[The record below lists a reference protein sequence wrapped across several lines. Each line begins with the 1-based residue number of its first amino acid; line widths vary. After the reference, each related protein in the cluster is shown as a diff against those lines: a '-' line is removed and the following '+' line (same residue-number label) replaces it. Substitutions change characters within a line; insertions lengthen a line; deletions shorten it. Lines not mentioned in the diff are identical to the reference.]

1 MDFTKYFVKY
11 ENLVKQVDDAFRK
24 VENEFNNEVNCSNG
38 CSECCHAIFDLTF
51 VEALYLKTKFNDLY
65 TGKIKHEIITEAN
78 ATDRKIYKLKK
89 KIAQESKSEQAH
101 IEIIG
106 KLSREKVKCP
116 LLNKENKCM
125 MYDNRPVACRVS
137 GIPSSSNGFSHICG
151 LSGFDK
157 GEKYP
162 TLNMDVVYKQLY
174 KISTDLVKDINS
186 KHSKMGDILTP
197 VSMALLTDYNEDYLG
212 IDSNL
217 QIIG

>member
-1 MDFTKYFVKY
+1 MDFTKYFDKY

-24 VENEFNNEVNCSNG
+24 VENEFSNEVNCNNG
-38 CSECCHAIFDLTF
+38 CYECCYAIFDLTF

-65 TGKIKHEIITEAN
+65 TGKVKHEIITEAN
-78 ATDRKIYKLKK
+78 TTDRKIYKLKK
-89 KIAQESKSEQAH
+89 KIAQESKSEQVN

-116 LLNKENKCM
+116 LLSKENKCM
-125 MYDNRPVACRVS
+125 MYDNRPIACRIS
-137 GIPSSSNGFSHICG
+137 GIPSSSNGFAHICG

-174 KISTDLVKDINS
+174 KISTDLVKEVNS
-186 KHSKMGDILTP
+186 KHNKMGDILTP